1 MITLFYTS
9 LLVFLALVLSFLTSK
24 RRGETEN
31 YLGLGDDF
39 SMLQITRAHGN
50 LIENALFFL
59 LLSALLETVA
69 QIPNI
74 ATMVLGDLFLISR
87 IAHAYGITRPDA
99 KSIYR
104 VLGTLGTFL
113 VLFIQSILALITSAT
128 WLSNN
133 NWGL

>member
-1 MITLFYTS
+1 M
-9 LLVFLALVLSFLTSK
+9 
-24 RRGETEN
+24 
-31 YLGLGDDF
+31 
-39 SMLQITRAHGN
+39 
-50 LIENALFFL
+50 
-59 LLSALLETVA
+59 SALLETVA

-113 VLFIQSILALITSAT
+113 VLFIQSVLALITST
-128 WLSNN
+128 SWLSNN

>member
-1 MITLFYTS
+1 MITLFYTG
-9 LLVFLALVLSFLTSK
+9 LLVILALVLSFLTSK
-24 RRGETEN
+24 RRGETET
-31 YLGLGDDF
+31 YLGLGEDF

-59 LLSALLETVA
+59 ILSALLETVA

-113 VLFIQSILALITSAT
+113 VLFVQSILALIVSTS